1 MRGKFA
7 EIALEWV
14 VVAHFA
20 LISRL
25 RRQLQST
32 RQEPPTAVAL
42 RHAPAGAAPRGEAF
56 FLASCPKLRY
66 NRENYVSRKDDTDG
80 KRRYF

>member
-32 RQEPPTAVAL
+32 R
-42 RHAPAGAAPRGEAF
+42 
-56 FLASCPKLRY
+56 
-66 NRENYVSRKDDTDG
+66 
-80 KRRYF
+80 

>member
-14 VVAHFA
+14 VVAHFS

-25 RRQLQST
+25 RAAAS
-32 RQEPPTAVAL
+32 VYAL
-42 RHAPAGAAPRGEAF
+42 RAAFGGCAPTRACGRSPEGEAF